1 MMTLTPPDG
10 AAAAAA
16 LGQDLAARLSAL
28 RRQVETA
35 ISDLGEQIV
44 AYLNENSGSKEW
56 MSAVTSESDTDF
68 NFNLLIQNSKANRDE
83 TFGQVLLFLNNGTV
97 THWVYPREGNTLHW
111 VEDGE
116 DHFSKGH
123 QVSGIAPRNFLEHA
137 TEMAQQLAAQNVAPL
152 LTA

>member
-1 MMTLTPPDG
+1 MITLTPPNG
-10 AAAAAA
+10 EALAAA
-16 LGQDLAARLSAL
+16 LGHDVAARLSAL

-35 ISDLGEQIV
+35 ILAMGEQIV
-44 AYLNENSGSKEW
+44 AYLNEHSGSKEW
-56 MSAVTSESDTDF
+56 LAAVTAESDTDF

-83 TFGQVLLFLNNGTV
+83 AFGQVLLFLNNGTV
-97 THWVYPREGNTLHW
+97 THWVYPREGHTLHW

-137 TEMAQQLAAQNVAPL
+137 TEMARQLADQHVAPML
-152 LTA
+152 RT